1 MVTFGTEPDAV
12 ELKAVLDILHVS
24 GNKTAEWDGNTKTH
38 SIPFLVSVE
47 WL

>member
-1 MVTFGTEPDAV
+1 MVTFSTEPDAV

-24 GNKTAEWDGNTKTH
+24 ENKTAEWDDNTETH

-47 WL
+47 